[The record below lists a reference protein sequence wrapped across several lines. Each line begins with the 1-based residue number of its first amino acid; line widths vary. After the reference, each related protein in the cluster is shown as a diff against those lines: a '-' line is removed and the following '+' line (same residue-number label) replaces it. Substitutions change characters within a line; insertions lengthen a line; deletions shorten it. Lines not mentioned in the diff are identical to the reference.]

1 MKKDV
6 NRKNITWLIT
16 GCSTGLGRF
25 LAKEVLS
32 DGYNAIV
39 TSRNVEDIRDIAEAY
54 PETALALS
62 LDISNQAQIKNAIE
76 AAEARFGKIDVL
88 INNAGY
94 GFRGAVE
101 EASKEEIRKIF
112 DTNFFGTVEMIQA
125 VLPGMRKRKS
135 GMIMSVSSIGGR
147 FAAPGSGFY
156 SATKFAIEG
165 MSDALRKEL
174 TPLGIRV
181 MLIEP
186 GAFRTDFA
194 GRSLTQSETVIS
206 DYASTA
212 GERRKEK
219 DTTNGKQQ
227 GDPKKAAQAIIKAF
241 EESQGPFRLLLGSDA
256 IQLTRSELNAQI
268 KELEDW
274 KNISISTDFN

>member
-274 KNISISTDFN
+274 NNISISTDFN

>member
-94 GFRGAVE
+94 GSGA
-101 EASKEEIRKIF
+101 
-112 DTNFFGTVEMIQA
+112 
-125 VLPGMRKRKS
+125 P
-135 GMIMSVSSIGGR
+135 
-147 FAAPGSGFY
+147 
-156 SATKFAIEG
+156 
-165 MSDALRKEL
+165 
-174 TPLGIRV
+174 
-181 MLIEP
+181 
-186 GAFRTDFA
+186 
-194 GRSLTQSETVIS
+194 
-206 DYASTA
+206 
-212 GERRKEK
+212 
-219 DTTNGKQQ
+219 
-227 GDPKKAAQAIIKAF
+227 
-241 EESQGPFRLLLGSDA
+241 
-256 IQLTRSELNAQI
+256 
-268 KELEDW
+268 
-274 KNISISTDFN
+274 